1 MPATAI
7 RSATVPVTAP
17 VHLAAARPGMGARFA
32 PEYLALMARGAASA
46 IVATCGRALAYLP
59 CECADA
65 PSGRTLLP
73 YAALKA
79 LKRTK
84 RNPAPAVTLTDSGV
98 RTPDGATMPYPDGSF
113 PSVAD
118 VIPAELGNR
127 VAVAFNAELL
137 ANLAASIGATDGKVT
152 MYLDP
157 ENRKPAVMVPH
168 GADGFGLLMPC
179 AHDDNAKRRAEVE
192 AELAAARALTK

>member
-1 MPATAI
+1 
-7 RSATVPVTAP
+7 
-17 VHLAAARPGMGARFA
+17 
-32 PEYLALMARGAASA
+32 
-46 IVATCGRALAYLP
+46 
-59 CECADA
+59 
-65 PSGRTLLP
+65 
-73 YAALKA
+73 
-79 LKRTK
+79 
-84 RNPAPAVTLTDSGV
+84 
-98 RTPDGATMPYPDGSF
+98 MPYPDGSF

-152 MYLDP
+152 LYLDP

-192 AELAAARALTK
+192 AELAAARALTA